1 MSFTGLLV
9 FANEPCLR
17 FSSSKRVDL
26 QGIRGIA
33 ISYVLIMHIRPQ
45 LFRIGFIGVDMFF
58 VLSGF
63 LMTKILREKEFS
75 LTSIRIFYSR
85 RFKRII
91 PLYILVVVATYI
103 YGYFYLLYPDR
114 KQLLDDLQ
122 WVCTFSS
129 NLQPLFQKLGYWD
142 QVTFCFYIRLFTFGV
157 VRPEN
162 DELFGLK
169 AYQTTAQ
176 LLLLT

>member
-1 MSFTGLLV
+1 
-9 FANEPCLR
+9 
-17 FSSSKRVDL
+17 
-26 QGIRGIA
+26 
-33 ISYVLIMHIRPQ
+33 
-45 LFRIGFIGVDMFF
+45 
-58 VLSGF
+58 
-63 LMTKILREKEFS
+63 MTKILREKEFS

-103 YGYFYLLYPDR
+103 YSCTLLDGYFYLLYPDR

-142 QVTFCFYIRLFTFGV
+142 Q
-157 VRPEN
+157 
-162 DELFGLK
+162 
-169 AYQTTAQ
+169 
-176 LLLLT
+176 